1 MWLVA
6 FGGNKREE
14 FTPADA
20 VFTSGVPF
28 CGIRACGLG
37 VDSRRSSQGR
47 VSVCLCGKRGKAVEK
62 TSSPPVWSRAGR
74 AWLFPAFPRPLP
86 PRAGS
91 DGSSAATGPSLTPSL
106 TLCLA
111 PSGTA
116 APTVAPWRGS
126 PPAFPLAEGQIRFI
140 HTSLRSKSKSNSEST
155 ESFVHLV

>member
-1 MWLVA
+1 MRCLQAECLSVEFEGADWVWTRGDHC
-6 FGGNKREE
+6 GG
-14 FTPADA
+14 
-20 VFTSGVPF
+20 
-28 CGIRACGLG
+28 
-37 VDSRRSSQGR
+37 
-47 VSVCLCGKRGKAVEK
+47 VCLFVRVGKRGKAVEK

-91 DGSSAATGPSLTPSL
+91 DGSSAATGPSLTPSP

-111 PSGTA
+111 PSGTE

-126 PPAFPLAEGQIRFI
+126 PPAFPLAEGQNRFI

-155 ESFVHLV
+155 ESFVHLA